1 MVVKNESPHS
11 PLMFNS
17 LQWICACMCGKE
29 GVDHTGIRLEAINIW
44 RLLHESVESEVRKG
58 WYSVRLPHLVRLTN
72 QKNNKLPNVLQFH
85 KIGVLDDISG
95 IYSCRIYLKLNN
107 SSWRLSPCDCSFI
120 EGRGPC
126 AVTMYLHDF
135 RRVGPI
141 PSPTN
146 ALSWIV
152 SLFL

>member
-1 MVVKNESPHS
+1 
-11 PLMFNS
+11 
-17 LQWICACMCGKE
+17 MCGKDSVNQE
-29 GVDHTGIRLEAINIW
+29 GLSIEAINIW
-44 RLLHESVESEVRKG
+44 RLLHESVESDVKKG

-85 KIGVLDDISG
+85 KTGVLDDISG
-95 IYSCRIYLKLNN
+95 LYSCKIYLKLNN
-107 SSWRLSPCDCSFI
+107 TSWRLSPCDCSFI

-126 AVTMYLHDF
+126 AVTMYLYDF

-141 PSPTN
+141 PPLQN

-152 SLFL
+152 SFFL